1 LDCKCCGE
9 PAYWNADPRYRLGG
23 FYRCPVKA
31 RGHAMRRYDEKPVY
45 RIEKKLKANARKRR
59 ENIERLRA
67 ALLTDREGESAGK
80 VSHQG

>member
-1 LDCKCCGE
+1 
-9 PAYWNADPRYRLGG
+9 
-23 FYRCPVKA
+23 
-31 RGHAMRRYDEKPVY
+31 MRRYDEKPVY